1 MPRWSYDERRE
12 IFRGSGGKCHRCGR
26 KHTLSRYNRDWNVDH
41 VLPRS
46 HKGPD
51 ASYNLEVACIHCN
64 SSKGNN
70 FDEVDRATLIANKT
84 VDKMVDRFGDNF
96 PRYDDGGRANARE
109 RGGGSSGGGHSDNFR
124 QGGGRNAGG
133 HPSGSRQS
141 GSSNSGGYSGNS
153 RQGNGRNTGSYSG
166 GSRQGGGG
174 NNGGYSG
181 NSRQGGGRNSGG
193 YSGGSRQGDGRSSG
207 GYYGNSRQGNGRNTG
222 GYSGDSRQGGGGNSG
237 GYSGNSRQGSGH
249 SNGGYSGGH
258 QQDNRRSGGHRQGGG
273 NFRQEDKKPEGRRIQ
288 KDFDKCT
295 YGSCM
300 EKKENY
306 DGFWNGVWG
315 QPIGKYCQHHRK
327 QYEQGNLYK

>member
-64 SSKGNN
+64 SGKGNN

-96 PRYDDGGRANARE
+96 PRYHDGGRANARE
-109 RGGGSSGGGHSDNFR
+109 RSGGSSGGGHSDNFR

-133 HPSGSRQS
+133 HSSGSRQS

-153 RQGNGRNTGSYSG
+153 RQGGGRSG
-166 GSRQGGGG
+166 
-174 NNGGYSG
+174 GGYSG

-193 YSGGSRQGDGRSSG
+193 YSGGSRQG
-207 GYYGNSRQGNGRNTG
+207 
-222 GYSGDSRQGGGGNSG
+222 GGGNSG
-237 GYSGNSRQGSGH
+237 GYSGKSRQGSGR

-273 NFRQEDKKPEGRRIQ
+273 NFRQEDKKPEGRRIP

-327 QYEQGNLYK
+327 QYEQGILYK